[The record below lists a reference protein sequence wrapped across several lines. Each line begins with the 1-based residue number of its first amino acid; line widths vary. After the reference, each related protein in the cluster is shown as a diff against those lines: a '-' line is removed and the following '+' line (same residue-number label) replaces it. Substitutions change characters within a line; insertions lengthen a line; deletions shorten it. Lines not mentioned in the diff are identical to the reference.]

1 MAGSSAEFNAAAK
14 ALIHDPSEIFGNA
27 DAPAWLTLKLL
38 TCTDVDLK
46 KERAVGAK
54 ADLALWATWLRLKR
68 EVTNRDNVAID
79 LAIALMPGGQVPS
92 GKTVETSLWP
102 ALIDSCARSPCPCR
116 PCSGAA
122 SCARAPR
129 PCRPCCPCCGAS
141 SCARPAALRRCVP
154 PFLCS
159 CCLPW
164 VARGCVPLVWRGALL
179 SWPVR
184 CGCRGPWASVL
195 LVFGTRVHYSRS
207 SKSKKFFRWP
217 LRGSEKVFK
226 SQDLQ
231 GTESYKNSKS

>member
-1 MAGSSAEFNAAAK
+1 MAGSSAELNAAAK

-122 SCARAPR
+122 SCARAPC
-129 PCRPCCPCCGAS
+129 PCRPCSGAA
-141 SCARPAALRRCVP
+141 SCARALARARAAPAA
-154 PFLCS
+154 
-159 CCLPW
+159 
-164 VARGCVPLVWRGALL
+164 ALL
-179 SWPVR
+179 LVLELVR
-184 CGCRGPWASVL
+184 DMYAYRQNAEPRAMMKMSEARLRKPSPEERRQHGPSL
-195 LVFGTRVHYSRS
+195 
-207 SKSKKFFRWP
+207 
-217 LRGSEKVFK
+217 
-226 SQDLQ
+226 
-231 GTESYKNSKS
+231 

>member
-1 MAGSSAEFNAAAK
+1 LAGSSAEFNAAAK

-129 PCRPCCPCCGAS
+129 PCPC
-141 SCARPAALRRCVP
+141 SCRPAAALLFVRTPRALAALAAALLLARAPRALAAPAAALLLVRAPLPVPVLPLQRRC
-154 PFLCS
+154 FLRVRPTAAS
-159 CCLPW
+159 FASIPA
-164 VARGCVPLVWRGALL
+164 VGALL
-179 SWPVR
+179 
-184 CGCRGPWASVL
+184 
-195 LVFGTRVHYSRS
+195 
-207 SKSKKFFRWP
+207 
-217 LRGSEKVFK
+217 
-226 SQDLQ
+226 
-231 GTESYKNSKS
+231 